1 MPRKARQTRTKNRS
15 RAAVLDDDD
24 DDDEYEGGND
34 ICAEDFD
41 GV

>member
-15 RAAVLDDDD
+15 RATILDDDD

-34 ICAEDFD
+34 ICVEDFD
-41 GV
+41 GM